1 MGRGPRCASTHQD
14 GRLVALAHTG
24 GKRVSFEWEGERI
37 VSASCSDGR
46 HVEYA
51 YDDGGDLVEAN
62 SITAGPR
69 RYELDADGRIV
80 SVTDADGVCEL
91 VNTYDEHGLVSSR
104 SRASAGARRSAI
116 SPGRSRSPATSR
128 AARPTPTSTTARDG
142 CRRSWTATV
151 SASRVSY
158 DDWGNPVAVTE
169 RNGAVTVQEWDERSR
184 LTRRTLPSGAS
195 YAFRYDDADR
205 VVEVALS
212 TGEVTRFRYEGDE
225 RSPAETVDPEG
236 GVTRM
241 SVVDGRVREV
251 VDPDGVRVRFD
262 FDDDGKS
269 SRPRTPRGTSPA
281 WSATRPGA

>member
-1 MGRGPRCASTHQD
+1 MD
-14 GRLVALAHTG
+14 GD
-24 GKRVSFEWEGERI
+24 GERF
-37 VSASCSDGR
+37 S
-46 HVEYA
+46 
-51 YDDGGDLVEAN
+51 
-62 SITAGPR
+62 
-69 RYELDADGRIV
+69 
-80 SVTDADGVCEL
+80 
-91 VNTYDEHGLVSSR
+91 
-104 SRASAGARRSAI
+104 
-116 SPGRSRSPATSR
+116 
-128 AARPTPTSTTARDG
+128 
-142 CRRSWTATV
+142 
-151 SASRVSY
+151 VSY

-262 FDDDGKS
+262 FDDDGNVVAATDADGNVARLERDPAGRVTDAITPCGRRTS
-269 SRPRTPRGTSPA
+269 YAYDARGRPMSAMTPWARSGATSTPSRAMGALVDPAGARQESPTGRTASWPRWSTR
-281 WSATRPGA
+281 SATSRRAATTCWATSRASWRRTAPHGRSATTPSAG